1 MANQNVDQNTNT
13 AEEGFNASGWS
24 NKFGPQTFVPQRAP
38 SASASPTRTSRTNS
52 RRTKTT
58 KPTTGSAAVVDD
70 SDEDDI
76 YDWNGRKPQ
85 AQGVAVD
92 SPQAMDI
99 DSPPVVAPSRT
110 NSARNIPVEPSRPE
124 WRSGDGH
131 GRSGNSV
138 SDSTGV
144 ESKPNTNAG
153 GSEDTEEFRAS
164 FADLQNVEPLSHPKV
179 GLKSFED
186 LKDNLP
192 FESKAGNDIGTQFP
206 KPGPLVFPT
215 PPTGPRLPPTMAID
229 GMEPTQ
235 SSWQNYLE
243 EFERY
248 MREWEL
254 FNQQVVDHFA
264 TRSSH
269 IARIRESKGYGFL
282 ATRGE
287 MDIQEYFNWVQQD
300 NDVRRRWN
308 AACEM
313 HEERFREFMSFR
325 AKMK

>member
-1 MANQNVDQNTNT
+1 
-13 AEEGFNASGWS
+13 
-24 NKFGPQTFVPQRAP
+24 
-38 SASASPTRTSRTNS
+38 
-52 RRTKTT
+52 
-58 KPTTGSAAVVDD
+58 
-70 SDEDDI
+70 
-76 YDWNGRKPQ
+76 
-85 AQGVAVD
+85 
-92 SPQAMDI
+92 
-99 DSPPVVAPSRT
+99 
-110 NSARNIPVEPSRPE
+110 
-124 WRSGDGH
+124 
-131 GRSGNSV
+131 
-138 SDSTGV
+138 
-144 ESKPNTNAG
+144 
-153 GSEDTEEFRAS
+153 
-164 FADLQNVEPLSHPKV
+164 
-179 GLKSFED
+179 
-186 LKDNLP
+186 
-192 FESKAGNDIGTQFP
+192 
-206 KPGPLVFPT
+206 
-215 PPTGPRLPPTMAID
+215 MAID